1 MSKSRQKEPGH
12 SGNVFRFTLTGLIL
26 FSVFLMAATAFIDNK
41 LYLRR
46 PRKLADTFA
55 VDPKDKSRTVRVGP
69 WGELVTRDIVL
80 ERPAELVTAEATT
93 LGPEMWAFRGKKP
106 DEVKV
111 LLARIGVSDA
121 QLATL
126 FAPGAFQEDAVG
138 TVLKPSPAFVMS
150 LDPKSRQQLSTGLYG
165 LGANIHLDFPLL
177 FQPKIIESIS
187 ADDHLMPEDVAVF
200 KKLLYLNGDVSVL
213 ANYQTLMDQIPTAA
227 RRVAMGRAIS
237 RQVAVLAG
245 LTILPDTDVDKI
257 ATYWGHLDGVRFND
271 IRPMLEA
278 LRRLP
283 EGGSLSSF
291 WLLPKFARDRLYTFP
306 LPPQPGDANMDCNW
320 STYNFLNEER
330 NGQLANSSNLVEF
343 LNRDYYVV
351 QSPSVCGDIFL
362 LMNDQSQILHSAVYL
377 ADDLVFTKNGGAF
390 NQPWM
395 LMHIPDLLTAY
406 LTVPGQKVIY
416 MRKRTN

>member
-1 MSKSRQKEPGH
+1 
-12 SGNVFRFTLTGLIL
+12 
-26 FSVFLMAATAFIDNK
+26 MAATAFIDNK

-55 VDPKDKSRTVRVGP
+55 VDPKDKSRTVHVGP
-69 WGELVTRDIVL
+69 WGELVTRDIIL
-80 ERPAELVTAEATT
+80 ERPAELVASEATS

-111 LLARIGVSDA
+111 LLARNGVSDA

-126 FAPGAFQEDAVG
+126 FAPGDFQADAIG
-138 TVLKPSPAFVMS
+138 TVLKPAPAFVMS
-150 LDPKSRQQLSTGLYG
+150 LDPKSRQQLSTALYG
-165 LGANIHLDFPLL
+165 LGVNVHLDFPLL
-177 FQPKIIESIS
+177 FQPKIIESIL
-187 ADDHLMPEDVAVF
+187 ADDQLMPEDVAVF
-200 KKLLYLNGDVSVL
+200 KKLLYLNGSVSVL
-213 ANYQTLMDQIPTAA
+213 ANYQTLMDQIPTNA

-245 LTILPDTDVDKI
+245 LTIKPDTDVEKI
-257 ATYWGHLDGVRFND
+257 ATYWGQLDGVRFND
-271 IRPMLEA
+271 VRPMLEA

-330 NGQLANSSNLVEF
+330 NGRLANSSNLVEY
-343 LNRDYYVV
+343 LNQEYYVV
-351 QSPSVCGDIFL
+351 QSPSICGDIFL
-362 LMNDQSQILHSAVYL
+362 LMNDQSQIIHSAVYL
-377 ADDLVFTKNGGAF
+377 ADDVVFTKNGGAF

-395 LMHIPDLLTAY
+395 LMHIPDLLAAY
-406 LTVPGQKVIY
+406 LTTPGQKVIY

>member
-1 MSKSRQKEPGH
+1 MSKSKQKEPGH
-12 SGNVFRFTLTGLIL
+12 SGNVIRFTLTGLIV

-46 PRKLADTFA
+46 PRKLTDTFA
-55 VDPKDKSRTVRVGP
+55 VDPKDKSRTVHVGP
-69 WGELVTRDIVL
+69 WGELVTRDIIL
-80 ERPAELVTAEATT
+80 ERPAELVTAEATS
-93 LGPEMWAFRGKKP
+93 LGPETWAFRGKKP

-111 LLARIGVSDA
+111 LLARNGVSDA

-126 FAPGAFQEDAVG
+126 FAPGAFQQDAIG
-138 TVLKPSPAFVMS
+138 TVLKPSPAFVLS
-150 LDPKSRQQLSTGLYG
+150 LDPRSREQLSTALYG
-165 LGANIHLDFPLL
+165 QGVNIHLDFPLL
-177 FQPKIIESIS
+177 FQPKIIDSIL
-187 ADDHLMPEDVAVF
+187 ADNQLMPEDVAVF
-200 KKLLYLNGDVSVL
+200 KKLIYLNGSVSVL
-213 ANYQTLMDQIPTAA
+213 ANYQTLMDQIPTVA

-245 LTILPDTDVDKI
+245 LSIQPVTDVEKI
-257 ATYWGHLDGVRFND
+257 ATYWGQLDGVRFND
-271 IRPMLEA
+271 VRPMLEA

-283 EGGSLSSF
+283 EGGNLSTF

-320 STYNFLNEER
+320 STYNFLNEDR
-330 NGQLANSSNLVEF
+330 TGRLANSSNLVEF
-343 LNRDYYVV
+343 LNQEYYVV

-362 LMNDQSQILHSAVYL
+362 LMNDQSQIIHSAVYL
-377 ADDLVFTKNGGAF
+377 ADDVVFTKNGGAF

-395 LMHIPDLLTAY
+395 LMHIPDLLATY
-406 LTVPGQKVIY
+406 LATPGQKVIY